1 MSKSALYG
9 RAPPV
14 RSRRH
19 VRIRR
24 GFGPCLQP
32 RTAGALPWQR
42 PRDREPWVRIA
53 CVRPFTP
60 SVIKSGL
67 VVSRDTETEGT
78 GIDEAYELRRVVLLT
93 AGEREDER
101 VAFAIST
108 QMDFCTEP
116 SSAAAERA
124 ESPFFPPAACWW
136 ARITVLSMQCISQS
150 SNPRPSAWVCSA
162 LK

>member
-42 PRDREPWVRIA
+42 PRDREPWVWIA

-60 SVIKSGL
+60 SGIKSGL
-67 VVSRDTETEGT
+67 VVSRDTETEGRRYCSESCIY
-78 GIDEAYELRRVVLLT
+78 GGCIIGYSVAVRPVIRDNIDNYGNIAH
-93 AGEREDER
+93 
-101 VAFAIST
+101 
-108 QMDFCTEP
+108 
-116 SSAAAERA
+116 
-124 ESPFFPPAACWW
+124 
-136 ARITVLSMQCISQS
+136 
-150 SNPRPSAWVCSA
+150 
-162 LK
+162 

>member
-1 MSKSALYG
+1 MSRSALYG

-42 PRDREPWVRIA
+42 PRDREPWVWIA

-67 VVSRDTETEGT
+67 VVSRDTETEGSHADVGYVSQT
-78 GIDEAYELRRVVLLT
+78 NHAANESERDLCIKPVLR
-93 AGEREDER
+93 EEH
-101 VAFAIST
+101 
-108 QMDFCTEP
+108 P
-116 SSAAAERA
+116 
-124 ESPFFPPAACWW
+124 
-136 ARITVLSMQCISQS
+136 
-150 SNPRPSAWVCSA
+150 
-162 LK
+162 

>member
-1 MSKSALYG
+1 MSRSALYG

-42 PRDREPWVRIA
+42 PRDREPWVWIA

-67 VVSRDTETEGT
+67 VVSRDTETEGFVRAFGT
-78 GIDEAYELRRVVLLT
+78 SYRGRFLAGCDVVN
-93 AGEREDER
+93 
-101 VAFAIST
+101 S
-108 QMDFCTEP
+108 MP
-116 SSAAAERA
+116 SAAHTFVILAIWV
-124 ESPFFPPAACWW
+124 F
-136 ARITVLSMQCISQS
+136 Q
-150 SNPRPSAWVCSA
+150 NP
-162 LK
+162 